1 MSRSINANIVS
12 ALSNS
17 EIEPFYAVKLAFS
30 TATLY
35 LWTGYGDKTINSET
49 YIGTGNLLSI
59 DGLEEASDLSS
70 KGTDIVLNGLD
81 STILTYALTEEYQGR
96 EVNIYWGVSGVSE
109 VVEVFSGYMD
119 QMTIIDRGETST
131 IKLSV
136 ESKLII
142 LERPNIRRY
151 TEGSHAAVIATENTR
166 DSTTYTQS
174 NDSFFRWVAKL
185 QDVQVA
191 WGRETESGDETS

>member
-12 ALSNS
+12 ALANP

-30 TATLY
+30 TATLF

-49 YIGTGNLLSI
+49 YIGSGNLLSI
-59 DGLEEASDLSS
+59 DGLEEASDLSAS
-70 KGTDIVLNGLD
+70 GTNIVLNGID

-96 EVNIYWGVSGVSE
+96 EVNIYWGVGGVSE

-119 QMTIIDRGETST
+119 QMIITDKGDTST

-151 TEGSHAAVIATENTR
+151 TEGSHSSVIATEGYSN
-166 DSTTYTQS
+166 S

-185 QDVQVA
+185 QDVQVP
-191 WGRETESGDETS
+191 WGRETETGDETS

>member
-12 ALSNS
+12 ALANP
-17 EIEPFYAVKLAFS
+17 EIEPFYAVKLGFS
-30 TATLY
+30 TATLF

-49 YIGTGNLLSI
+49 YIGSGNLLSI
-59 DGLEEASDLSS
+59 DGLAEASDLSAS
-70 KGTDIVLNGLD
+70 GTDIVLNGID

-96 EVNIYWGVSGVSE
+96 EVNIYWGVGGVSE

-119 QMTIIDRGETST
+119 QMTIVDKGDTST

-136 ESKLII
+136 ESKLIV

-151 TEGSHAAVIATENTR
+151 TEGSHSSVIATEGYSN
-166 DSTTYTQS
+166 S

-191 WGRETESGDETS
+191 WGRETETSDETS

>member
-12 ALSNS
+12 ALANP

-30 TATLY
+30 TATLF

-49 YIGTGNLLSI
+49 YIGSGNLLSI
-59 DGLEEASDLSS
+59 DGLEEASDLSAS
-70 KGTDIVLNGLD
+70 GTNIVLNGID
-81 STILTYALTEEYQGR
+81 STILTYALTEDYQGR
-96 EVNIYWGVSGVSE
+96 EVYIYWGVGGVSE

-119 QMTIIDRGETST
+119 QMIITDKGETST

-142 LERPNIRRY
+142 LERANIRRY
-151 TEGSHAAVIATENTR
+151 TEGSHSSVIATEGYSN
-166 DSTTYTQS
+166 S

-191 WGRETESGDETS
+191 WGRETESSDETS

>member
-1 MSRSINANIVS
+1 MSRSIHSNIVS
-12 ALSNS
+12 ALANP
-17 EIEPFYAVKLAFS
+17 EIEPFYAVKLSFS
-30 TATLY
+30 TGTLY
-35 LWTGYGDKTINSET
+35 LWTGYGNKTINSET
-49 YIGTGNLLSI
+49 YLGSGNLLSI
-59 DGLEEASDLSS
+59 DGLEEASDLSAT
-70 KGTDIVLNGLD
+70 GTDIVLNGID

-96 EVNIYWGVSGVSE
+96 EVNIYWGVSDVSE

-119 QMTIIDRGETST
+119 QMTIVDKGDTST

-166 DSTTYTQS
+166 DNTTYTES

-185 QDVQVA
+185 QDVQVP
-191 WGRETESGDETS
+191 WGRQTETGDETS

>member
-12 ALSNS
+12 ALSNP
-17 EIEPFYAVKLAFS
+17 EIEPFYAVRLDFA
-30 TATLY
+30 TAAIY
-35 LWTGYGDKTINSET
+35 LWTGYGDKTINSQT
-49 YIGTGNLLSI
+49 YIGSGNLLSI
-59 DGLEEASDLSS
+59 DGLEEVNDLSTA
-70 KGTDIVLNGLD
+70 GTSLVLNGMD
-81 STILTYALTEEYQGR
+81 STILNYALTEEYQGR
-96 EVNIYWGVSGVSE
+96 EVNIYWGVGGVSE

-119 QMTIIDRGETST
+119 QMTIVDKGDTST

-136 ESKLII
+136 ESKLIV

-151 TEGSHAAVIATENTR
+151 TEGSHSSVIATEGYSN
-166 DSTTYTQS
+166 S

-191 WGRETESGDETS
+191 WGRETETSDETS

>member
-12 ALSNS
+12 ALANP
-17 EIEPFYAVKLAFS
+17 EIEPFYAVKMAFPTS
-30 TATLY
+30 TIL

-49 YIGTGNLLSI
+49 YIGSGNLLSI
-59 DGLEEASDLSS
+59 DGLAEASDLSAQ
-70 KGTDIVLNGLD
+70 GTDIVLNGID

-119 QMTIIDRGETST
+119 QMTIVDKGDTST

-136 ESKLII
+136 ESKLIV

-166 DSTTYTQS
+166 DNTTYTQS

-191 WGRETESGDETS
+191 WGRETE

>member
-12 ALSNS
+12 ALANP

-35 LWTGYGDKTINSET
+35 LWTGYGDKTINSQT
-49 YIGTGNLLSI
+49 YIGSGNLLSI
-59 DGLEEASDLSS
+59 DGLAEASDLSAT
-70 KGTDIVLNGLD
+70 GTDIVLNGID

-119 QMTIIDRGETST
+119 QMTIVDKGDTST

-136 ESKLII
+136 ESKLIV

-151 TEGSHAAVIATENTR
+151 TEGSHSSVIATEGYSN
-166 DSTTYTQS
+166 S

-191 WGRETESGDETS
+191 WGRETETSDETS

>member
-12 ALSNS
+12 ALANP
-17 EIEPFYAVKLAFS
+17 EIEPFYAVKMEFQTS
-30 TATLY
+30 TIF
-35 LWTGYGDKTINSET
+35 LWTGYGDKTINGES
-49 YIGTGNLLSI
+49 YIGSGNLLSI
-59 DGLEEASDLSS
+59 DGLEEASDLSAS
-70 KGTDIVLNGLD
+70 GTNIVLNGID
-81 STILTYALTEEYQGR
+81 STILTYALTEDYQGR
-96 EVNIYWGVSGVSE
+96 EVYIYWGVGGVSE

-119 QMTIIDRGETST
+119 QMIITDKGETST

-142 LERPNIRRY
+142 LERANIRRY
-151 TEGSHAAVIATENTR
+151 TEGSHSSVIATEGYSNT
-166 DSTTYTQS
+166 

-191 WGRETESGDETS
+191 WGRETESSDETS

>member
-12 ALSNS
+12 ALGNP
-17 EIEPFYAVKLAFS
+17 EIEPFYAVKLGFS

-49 YIGTGNLLSI
+49 YIGSGNLLSI
-59 DGLEEASDLSS
+59 DGLAEASDLSAT
-70 KGTDIVLNGLD
+70 GTDIVLNGID

-96 EVNIYWGVSGVSE
+96 EVNIYWGVGGVSE

-119 QMTIIDRGETST
+119 QMTIVDKGDTST

-136 ESKLII
+136 ESKLIV

-151 TEGSHAAVIATENTR
+151 TEGSHLAVIATEGYSN
-166 DSTTYTQS
+166 S

-191 WGRETESGDETS
+191 WGRETETSDETS

>member
-12 ALSNS
+12 ALGNP
-17 EIEPFYAVKLAFS
+17 EIEPFYAVKLGFS

-49 YIGTGNLLSI
+49 YIGSGNLLSI
-59 DGLEEASDLSS
+59 DGLAEASDLSAT
-70 KGTDIVLNGLD
+70 GTDIVLNGID

-96 EVNIYWGVSGVSE
+96 EVNIYWGVGGVSE

-119 QMTIIDRGETST
+119 QMTIVDKGDTST

-136 ESKLII
+136 ESKLIV

-151 TEGSHAAVIATENTR
+151 TEGSHSAVIATEGYSN
-166 DSTTYTQS
+166 S

-191 WGRETESGDETS
+191 WGRETETSDETS

>member
-12 ALSNS
+12 ALANP

-49 YIGTGNLLSI
+49 YIGSGNLLSI
-59 DGLEEASDLSS
+59 DGLAEASDLSAS
-70 KGTDIVLNGLD
+70 GTDIVLNGID

-96 EVNIYWGVSGVSE
+96 EVNIYWGVGGVSE

-119 QMTIIDRGETST
+119 QMTIVDKGDTST

-136 ESKLII
+136 ESKLIV

-151 TEGSHAAVIATENTR
+151 TEGSHSSVIATEGYSN
-166 DSTTYTQS
+166 S

-191 WGRETESGDETS
+191 WGRETETSDETS

>member
-12 ALSNS
+12 ALANT
-17 EIEPFYAVKLAFS
+17 EIEPFYAVKMAFS

-49 YIGTGNLLSI
+49 YIGSGNLLSI
-59 DGLEEASDLSS
+59 DGLAEASDLSAT
-70 KGTDIVLNGLD
+70 GTDIVLNGID

-96 EVNIYWGVSGVSE
+96 EVNIYWGVGGVSE

-119 QMTIIDRGETST
+119 QMIITDKGDTST

-151 TEGSHAAVIATENTR
+151 TEGSHSSVIATEGYSN
-166 DSTTYTQS
+166 S

-185 QDVQVA
+185 QDVQVP
-191 WGRETESGDETS
+191 WGRETETGDETS

>member
-12 ALSNS
+12 ALANP

-30 TATLY
+30 TATLF

-49 YIGTGNLLSI
+49 YIGSGNLLSI
-59 DGLEEASDLSS
+59 DGLAEASDLSAS
-70 KGTDIVLNGLD
+70 GTDIVLNGID

-96 EVNIYWGVSGVSE
+96 EVNIYWGVGGVSE

-119 QMTIIDRGETST
+119 QMTIVDKGDTST

-136 ESKLII
+136 ESKLIV

-151 TEGSHAAVIATENTR
+151 TEGSHSSVIATEGYSNN
-166 DSTTYTQS
+166 

-191 WGRETESGDETS
+191 WGRETETSDETS

>member
-12 ALSNS
+12 ALANP
-17 EIEPFYAVKLAFS
+17 EIEPFYAVKMAFPTS
-30 TATLY
+30 TIL

-49 YIGTGNLLSI
+49 YIGSGNLLSI
-59 DGLEEASDLSS
+59 DGLAEASDLSAQ
-70 KGTDIVLNGLD
+70 GTDIVLNGID

-119 QMTIIDRGETST
+119 QMTIVDKGDTST

-136 ESKLII
+136 ESKLIV

-191 WGRETESGDETS
+191 WGRETESGNETS

>member
-12 ALSNS
+12 ALANP
-17 EIEPFYAVKLAFS
+17 EIEPFYAVKMAFS
-30 TATLY
+30 TATLF

-49 YIGTGNLLSI
+49 YIGSGNLLSI
-59 DGLEEASDLSS
+59 DGLAEASDLSAT
-70 KGTDIVLNGLD
+70 GTDIVLNGID

-96 EVNIYWGVSGVSE
+96 EVNIYWGVGGVSE

-119 QMTIIDRGETST
+119 QMIITDKGDTST

-151 TEGSHAAVIATENTR
+151 TEGSHSSVIATEGYSN
-166 DSTTYTQS
+166 S

-185 QDVQVA
+185 QDVQVP
-191 WGRETESGDETS
+191 WGRETETGDETS